1 MKQKKQEPAFE
12 VRTIYVEHGGRYYSC
27 LCQIAVELET
37 AVERAEYWGTQCACG
52 RGDFERVKLLDFT
65 AKCCGEQV
73 EDETILGELETIV
86 KEEIGETK

>member
-1 MKQKKQEPAFE
+1 MKQKEKSNEHQ
-12 VRTIYVEHGGRYYSC
+12 VRTVYVEHKGKYYAC
-27 LCQIAVELET
+27 ECRIAVTLET

-52 RGDFERVKLLDFT
+52 RGDFERIKLLDFT

-73 EDETILGELETIV
+73 EDEAVLAGIETIV